1 MIFLKKTID
10 INCIICYS
18 TVSTDNT
25 SRKGVI
31 RVYRLDYTSGK
42 PIYEQIRDNLK
53 KLIIDGVLKP
63 DDKIL
68 SVRELAVEMT
78 INPNTIQKAYKDLE
92 SEGYIYSVR
101 AKGYFVAP
109 KNNIKNT
116 ENLFKSFKET
126 VSELYYLGVEEKELL
141 SMIFEIY
148 KNNDDETGGKADD

>member
-1 MIFLKKTID
+1 MLGGEGK
-10 INCIICYS
+10 
-18 TVSTDNT
+18 
-25 SRKGVI
+25 
-31 RVYRLDYTSGK
+31 VYKLDHTSGK

-63 DDKIL
+63 DEKIL

-92 SEGYIYSVR
+92 NEGYIYSVR

-109 KNNIKNT
+109 KDNVKNVDV
-116 ENLFKSFKET
+116 LFKSLRET

-141 SMIFEIY
+141 ETVFDIY
-148 KNNDDETGGKADD
+148 RNNDGKENDND